1 MASRRSRYF
10 GIVQVLLLYLIHFAV
25 SCFSWFFKIVRR
37 LNPFKSSKLSNKF
50 YQSPEHVA
58 LVSYKNSLIDSS
70 QMREI
75 ALELLQRGCKKISI
89 WDPDRRMEK
98 SKIDWS
104 ELNCRVLTPK
114 NGGSTVSDSIKR
126 MKVSSVSVREVNVE
140 LLDHF
145 IGPNG
150 EEPELLL
157 CCGALDLVST
167 KGYPPWALRLT
178 TIYPLPSPYSK
189 SQVNEVLSRYSTVS
203 QRYGK

>member
-1 MASRRSRYF
+1 
-10 GIVQVLLLYLIHFAV
+10 
-25 SCFSWFFKIVRR
+25 
-37 LNPFKSSKLSNKF
+37 
-50 YQSPEHVA
+50 
-58 LVSYKNSLIDSS
+58 
-70 QMREI
+70 MRDI

-126 MKVSSVSVREVNVE
+126 MKASSVSVKEVNLE

-150 EEPELLL
+150 EEPALLL

-189 SQVNEVLSRYSTVS
+189 SQINEVLARFTTVS